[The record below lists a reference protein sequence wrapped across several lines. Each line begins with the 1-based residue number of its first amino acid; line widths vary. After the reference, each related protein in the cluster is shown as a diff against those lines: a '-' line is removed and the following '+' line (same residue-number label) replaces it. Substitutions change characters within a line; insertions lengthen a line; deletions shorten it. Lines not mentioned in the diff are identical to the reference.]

1 MKYAVKEYKLLARS
15 KNMQNI
21 YEVLYSAEAIVL
33 EGNKNFP
40 VGWTTPIYFDV
51 RHILSSPR
59 NFDILTDLLSEKV
72 REINPDKIA
81 GAFTGG
87 IPLATAVS
95 LKTNIPMIFVRKELP
110 EKMKSQIE
118 GYLKPGE
125 TVLLIDDIT
134 RSGKSKV
141 GFIDGIKKAGG
152 KITDSLVV
160 VDYGAGGKEVLKK
173 SGVSLT
179 SLATVKDIVAHMK
192 KSRKLNEADY
202 GALISKLKLN
212 NKK

>member
-1 MKYAVKEYKLLARS
+1 
-15 KNMQNI
+15 MQNI
-21 YEVLYSAEAIVL
+21 YEVLYSAEAIVF
-33 EGNKNFP
+33 EGKKNFP
-40 VGWTTPIYFDV
+40 QGWTTPIYFDV

-59 NFDILTDLLSEKV
+59 NFDILTDLLSERV

-134 RSGKSKV
+134 RSGESKL
-141 GFIDGIKKAGG
+141 GFINGLRQAGG
-152 KITDSLVV
+152 EITDTIVV
-160 VDYGAGGKEVLKK
+160 VEYGIGSREVLKK
-173 SGVSLT
+173 AGVALT
-179 SLATVKDIVAHMK
+179 SLATVKDILAHMK
-192 KSRKLNEADY
+192 KSRKMNETDY
-202 GALISKLKLN
+202 NALISKFKATT
-212 NKK
+212 KKS

>member
-1 MKYAVKEYKLLARS
+1 
-15 KNMQNI
+15 MQNI
-21 YEVLYSAEAIVL
+21 YEVLYSAEAIVF

-40 VGWTTPIYFDV
+40 QGWTTPIYFDV

-59 NFDILTDLLSEKV
+59 NFDMLTDLLSEKV

-118 GYLKPGE
+118 GYLNPGE

-141 GFIDGIKKAGG
+141 GFIDGIRKAGG
-152 KITDSLVV
+152 KITDTIVV
-160 VDYGAGGKEVLKK
+160 VDYGTGGKDVLKK
-173 SGVSLT
+173 TGVSLT
-179 SLATVKDIVAHMK
+179 SLATVRDILAHMK
-192 KSRKLNEADY
+192 KSRKMNENNY
-202 GALISKLKLN
+202 NELISKLRLN
-212 NKK
+212 SKKS

>member
-1 MKYAVKEYKLLARS
+1 ML
-15 KNMQNI
+15 NI
-21 YEVLYSAEAIVL
+21 FEVLYGAEAIVL
-33 EGNKNFP
+33 EGSKNFP
-40 VGWTTPIYFDV
+40 QGWTTPIYFDV

-59 NFDILTDLLSEKV
+59 NFDVLTDLLSEKV

-118 GYLKPGE
+118 GYLKAGE

-134 RSGKSKV
+134 RSGKSKI
-141 GFIDGIKKAGG
+141 GFINGIRTAGG

-160 VDYGAGGKEVLKK
+160 VDYGAGGRELLKK
-173 SGVSLT
+173 EGVSLT
-179 SLATVKDIVAHMK
+179 SLATVKDILLHMK
-192 KSRKLNEADY
+192 KSRKMNEADY
-202 GALISKLKLN
+202 GGLLAKLQLN
-212 NKK
+212 NKNHK

>member
-1 MKYAVKEYKLLARS
+1 
-15 KNMQNI
+15 MQNI

-33 EGNKNFP
+33 EGGKNFP
-40 VGWTTPIYFDV
+40 QGWNAPIYFDV
-51 RHILSSPR
+51 RYILSSPR
-59 NFDILTDLLSEKV
+59 NFDILTDLLAEKV

-118 GYLKPGE
+118 GSLNPGE

-134 RSGKSKV
+134 RSGKSKK
-141 GFIDGIKKAGG
+141 GFINGIRNAGG
-152 KITDSLVV
+152 KIANSLVV
-160 VDYGAGGKEVLKK
+160 VDYGAGGREVLKQE
-173 SGVSLT
+173 GVALT
-179 SLATVKDIVAHMK
+179 SLATVKEILAHMK
-192 KSRKLNEADY
+192 KSRKVTEKTYNDLLD
-202 GALISKLKLN
+202 KLKKN
-212 NKK
+212 ASKK

>member
-1 MKYAVKEYKLLARS
+1 
-15 KNMQNI
+15 MQNI
-21 YEVLYSAEAIVL
+21 YEVLYSAEAIVF

-40 VGWTTPIYFDV
+40 LGWITPIYFDV

-59 NFDILTDLLSEKV
+59 NFDMLTDLLSEKV

-118 GYLKPGE
+118 GHLTPGE

-141 GFIDGIKKAGG
+141 GFIDGIRKAGG
-152 KITDSLVV
+152 KITDTLVV
-160 VDYGAGGKEVLKK
+160 VDYGVGSKEILKK
-173 SGVSLT
+173 TGVSLT
-179 SLATVKDIVAHMK
+179 SLATVKDILAHMK
-192 KSRKLNEADY
+192 KSRKINEHDY
-202 GALISKLKLN
+202 NELISKLKLN